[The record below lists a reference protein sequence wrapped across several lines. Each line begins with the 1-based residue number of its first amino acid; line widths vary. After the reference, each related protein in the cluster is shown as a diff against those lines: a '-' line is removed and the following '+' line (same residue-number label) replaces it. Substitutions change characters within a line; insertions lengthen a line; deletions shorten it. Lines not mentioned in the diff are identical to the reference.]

1 MIQRKYIYIDMNT
14 DRKFIVVTGA
24 GSGIGHATATL
35 FIEKGWFV
43 GGYDIDGAGLDILSK
58 KYGPDNC
65 VVETLDVTNISDF
78 RSALRRFCGKS
89 NGKLDVLYNNAG
101 VLEITPFANM
111 EFETIVRQINV
122 NLIGVIAGI
131 YEGLPFLKSTD
142 NSLCFT
148 TSSSTAIVGAP
159 GAAIY
164 SATKHAVKGL
174 TESLSVEFAEFGI
187 RVADVLPGQV
197 DTDLLPQR
205 MKKSAPKDGMWRLIP
220 PKVVAETV
228 WRAYHSDRLH
238 WYVPKELVAFE
249 REVVENRELENFRT
263 PPWLIFL
270 NRILKKV
277 LK

>member
-1 MIQRKYIYIDMNT
+1 MNT
-14 DRKFIVVTGA
+14 DRKYVVVTGA
-24 GSGIGHATATL
+24 GNGIGQATATL
-35 FIEKGWFV
+35 FIENGWFV
-43 GGYDIDGAGLDILSK
+43 GGYDLDSAGLETLSK
-58 KYGPDNC
+58 KYGPENC

-78 RSALRRFCGKS
+78 RAALRRFGGKS
-89 NGKLDVLYNNAG
+89 NGKLDILYNNAG

-111 EFETIVRQINV
+111 DFETIVRQINV

-131 YEGLPFLKSTD
+131 YEGLPLLKSTD
-142 NSLCFT
+142 NSLCLT
-148 TSSSTAIVGAP
+148 TSSSTAIFGAP

-174 TESLSVEFAEFGI
+174 TESLSAEFAEFGI

-197 DTDLLPQR
+197 DTDLLPEH
-205 MKKSAPKDGMWRLIP
+205 MKKSAPENGMWRLIP

-228 WRAYHSDRLH
+228 WLAYHSDRLH

-249 REVVENRELENFRT
+249 REVLENLELENVRT

-270 NRILKKV
+270 NRILKKTP
-277 LK
+277 K